1 MEQHLYEPVHE
12 EFRDLCRQF
21 LAREAVPHHARWE
34 AAGLVD
40 REVWRSAGAAGLLG
54 MDVDA
59 EYGGGGQRDFRFNAV
74 LAEEIVRA
82 GCPGLGFSLHN
93 DVVAP
98 YLTELTTDD
107 QRKRWLPRFCS
118 GDLVTA
124 IAMSEPG
131 AGSDLAGV
139 RTGAVRD
146 GDHWV
151 LDGQK
156 TFITNGELADLVI
169 VVVRTDPERGAHGVS
184 LVAVETGTPGLSRGR
199 RLEKVG
205 LKANDTA
212 ELFFDDCR
220 VPAENL
226 IGTENHGFYHLMA
239 NLPRERL
246 SIAVSAVAA
255 AERLLALTLDHAR
268 TREAFGRPIGTFQHN
283 RFLLAE
289 LDTEV
294 TIARGCATMGRL
306 GAPYRAAVAPP
317 RSPRLA
323 TDLTLPAP
331 SRPDVARIQRRTVRL
346 LVATQIIGGI
356 GVTIGFAVGPLFA
369 ARMAG
374 TAVAGLAQS
383 AGVVG
388 AGLLAVPITRIMSG
402 HGRRPGLVMAY
413 LVGAVGGVLVVLA
426 AVTGR
431 VPLLFLGILLF
442 GGGSAANLQAR
453 YTAVDLAE
461 PGRRGRQLSLVVW
474 ATTIGAVAAPNF
486 AALADRTTSGWGLP
500 PLAGPFAFSAAAFAL
515 AAGVL
520 LVALRPDPLLTA
532 RRLAAAEAPTPGGGS
547 AATGRRGAGLRAAW
561 RVVRE
566 RPAARLGIAAVAVGH
581 LVMIAVMSMTPV
593 RLGEYHDDTAVLR
606 VVGIVLSLHIAGMY
620 ALSPVVGWLTDRVG
634 RRPVILGGLA
644 LLLAACAVAG
654 SAGHH
659 TPGLTVGLVLL
670 GLGWS
675 GTMVAGSTLLSES
688 VPADVRPGVQ
698 GLSDLTMG
706 LAGAGAGALSGF
718 VMQVAGYPALTLLAA
733 IATVPLLALALRPAP
748 GRAPDE
754 ED

>member
-1 MEQHLYEPVHE
+1 M
-12 EFRDLCRQF
+12 
-21 LAREAVPHHARWE
+21 
-34 AAGLVD
+34 
-40 REVWRSAGAAGLLG
+40 
-54 MDVDA
+54 
-59 EYGGGGQRDFRFNAV
+59 
-74 LAEEIVRA
+74 
-82 GCPGLGFSLHN
+82 
-93 DVVAP
+93 
-98 YLTELTTDD
+98 
-107 QRKRWLPRFCS
+107 
-118 GDLVTA
+118 
-124 IAMSEPG
+124 
-131 AGSDLAGV
+131 
-139 RTGAVRD
+139 
-146 GDHWV
+146 
-151 LDGQK
+151 
-156 TFITNGELADLVI
+156 
-169 VVVRTDPERGAHGVS
+169 
-184 LVAVETGTPGLSRGR
+184 
-199 RLEKVG
+199 
-205 LKANDTA
+205 
-212 ELFFDDCR
+212 
-220 VPAENL
+220 
-226 IGTENHGFYHLMA
+226 
-239 NLPRERL
+239 
-246 SIAVSAVAA
+246 
-255 AERLLALTLDHAR
+255 
-268 TREAFGRPIGTFQHN
+268 
-283 RFLLAE
+283 
-289 LDTEV
+289 
-294 TIARGCATMGRL
+294 
-306 GAPYRAAVAPP
+306 
-317 RSPRLA
+317 A

-346 LVATQIIGGI
+346 LVATQTIGGI
-356 GVTIGFAVGPLFA
+356 GVTIGFSVGPLLV

-374 TAVAGLAQS
+374 TAMAGLAQS

-388 AGLLAVPITRIMSG
+388 AALLAVPVTRIMTG
-402 HGRRPGLVMAY
+402 HGRRPGLVTAY

-426 AVTGR
+426 AATGQ
-431 VPLLFLGILLF
+431 VSLIFLAILLF

-461 PGRRGRQLSLVVW
+461 PARRGRQLSLVVW

-515 AAGVL
+515 AAVVL

-532 RRLAAAEAPTPGGGS
+532 RRLAAAEATPVAAAPAGAPEPGAAPGAAAAGGGPTG
-547 AATGRRGAGLRAAW
+547 TGRRGAGLRAAW

-688 VPADVRPGVQ
+688 VPTEVRTAVQ

-718 VMQVAGYPALTLLAA
+718 VMQAAGYPTLTLLAA
-733 IATVPLLALALRPAP
+733 IATVPLLALALRPAAP